1 MRCRPLF
8 VRIAPLRRLRRSSPG
23 ILGPLAVA
31 IVLAVAGSQLEETA
45 RQSPVV
51 TARAVPAPAPAPGL
65 GVADFPERVVRG
77 TTLPRTAAVAAPKAP
92 AAATARRT
100 PPRATRARTSR
111 PAAVRKGWVRP
122 CRGPLTSYYGMRWG
136 RMHKGLDFGCSYG
149 TPIYAASSGTVT
161 FAGPQGGYGR
171 LITIRHSGGWVTA
184 YGHMSRM
191 IVRSGQRV
199 SAGQVIA
206 YVGSAGHSTGPHL
219 HFEVRTGGGGAV
231 NPLPFMRSR
240 GVRL

>member
-1 MRCRPLF
+1 
-8 VRIAPLRRLRRSSPG
+8 
-23 ILGPLAVA
+23 
-31 IVLAVAGSQLEETA
+31 
-45 RQSPVV
+45 
-51 TARAVPAPAPAPGL
+51 
-65 GVADFPERVVRG
+65 VRG
-77 TTLPRTAAVAAPKAP
+77 TTVPRTAAAAPTAP
-92 AAATARRT
+92 AARRA
-100 PPRATRARTSR
+100 PARATRSRAAR
-111 PAAVRKGWVRP
+111 PAPARKGWVRP

-161 FAGPQGGYGR
+161 FAGAQGGYGR
-171 LITIRHSGGWVTA
+171 LVTIRHDGGWVTA

-219 HFEVRTGGGGAV
+219 HFEVRTGGGTV
-231 NPLPFMRSR
+231 NPLPFLRSR

>member
-8 VRIAPLRRLRRSSPG
+8 VRFAPLRRLRRSGSSG

-31 IVLAVAGSQLEETA
+31 VVLAVAGSQLDEAT
-45 RQSPVV
+45 RQAPVV
-51 TARAVPAPAPAPGL
+51 TAGTQAAAPANAL

-77 TTLPRTAAVAAPKAP
+77 TTLPRTAAAPRAAAPA
-92 AAATARRT
+92 ARRT
-100 PPRATRARTSR
+100 PPRATRSRATR
-111 PAAVRKGWVRP
+111 PAAPRKGWVRP

-149 TPIYAASSGTVT
+149 APIYAASSGVVT
-161 FAGPQGGYGR
+161 YAGPQGGYGR
-171 LITIRHSGGWVTA
+171 LVTIRHDGGWTTA
-184 YGHMSRM
+184 YGHMSR
-191 IVRSGQRV
+191 IVVRSGQRV

-219 HFEVRTGGGGAV
+219 HFEVRTGGGGTV
-231 NPLPFMRSR
+231 NPLPFLRSR